1 MFRFILPI
9 ILIGLAVVG
18 FSMFV
23 APIYAD
29 INGLKE
35 QVLSYNQALDN
46 SKALED
52 ERDKLTKKYNLIDP
66 ENIAKLEKLV
76 PNSVDNIRL
85 ILEIEKIALP
95 YGMQLRDV
103 KYDIIKKENDPTVV
117 QGGSV
122 VMPNEN
128 KDYGTWDLSF
138 STQATYDNFINF
150 MKDLERNLRIVD
162 TSSIQFDS
170 NVGTG
175 LNPTFNQVYK
185 YSVKIKTYW
194 LKN

>member
-1 MFRFILPI
+1 MFKFILPV
-9 ILIGLAVVG
+9 ILIGLSVVG

-23 APIYAD
+23 APIYAE
-29 INGLKE
+29 IGGLKD

-66 ENIAKLEKLV
+66 GNIAKLEKLV

-103 KYDIIKKENDPTVV
+103 KYDIIKEEDATVV
-117 QGGSV
+117 QGGGV
-122 VMPNEN
+122 VTPNEN

-138 STQATYDNFINF
+138 STQSTYDNFVAF
-150 MKDLERNLRIVD
+150 MKDLEKNLRIVD

-170 NVGTG
+170 NIGTG
-175 LNPTFNQVYK
+175 LNPSFNQVYK